1 MVVLFSG
8 GKKGVIR
15 IASVLVENIM
25 FGQVMVTCLYKFGLV

>member
-15 IASVLVENIM
+15 IASVLVENM